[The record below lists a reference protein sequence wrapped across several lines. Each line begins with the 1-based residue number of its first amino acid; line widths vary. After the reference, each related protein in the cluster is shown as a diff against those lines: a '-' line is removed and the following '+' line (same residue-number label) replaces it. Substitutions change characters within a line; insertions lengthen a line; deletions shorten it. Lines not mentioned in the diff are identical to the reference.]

1 MKSSLSHLLI
11 LFATVSL
18 TGVEAETTQHPYG
31 VCAHVSRAEL
41 EIAPQEFDRMHEAGI
56 SRVRTDFDWSGV
68 EPRRGEWEFGRLDRL
83 IRIAQE
89 KKIDILPILDYDVP
103 WATPAWKHL
112 DAWGEYVR
120 RTVSRY
126 AKELRCREVWNEQ
139 NSLNFW
145 RDTPDGANYTRLLRR
160 ASEEI
165 RAIDPELTVLYG
177 GTAGVPLNFIE
188 ESFRAGAGKWFDVMN
203 IHPYHWDGVP
213 ELMIAQIR
221 NLKALMKKYRLEDK
235 PIWITEVGW
244 STAQPPAFYREV
256 LPAAF
261 KRAGIDPAR
270 TTAAVVSDMKRGFA
284 GALMF
289 SRSRNLAMFR
299 QIETISFDALHG
311 LSVERFPVLIPSGG
325 EDFPSEYIPDL
336 IDYVRRGGTLLLPSG
351 LPFYYDLRPDGKKV
365 QVNDKFLKEFH
376 IGWEAWWIRE
386 DVPKKETWQKPAPG
400 FEGAFRLD
408 FKPAGRFLHGRNLQ
422 KGDEF
427 IPIVAAG
434 TDRYTG
440 TVAALYKL
448 NSDLKGNIIV
458 CTTLAVTETV
468 PEERQAE
475 FLPRTWLVAL
485 ANGVERVYW
494 YSFRSKEFRIDER
507 EDHFGIVRKTLEPKP
522 AFRACQTLTR
532 LYPSGSTIPTLDRQ
546 REAYLA
552 GWTRPD
558 GVKVWALWSSPAS
571 CPVRLDVR
579 GAIAEAVN
587 HLGEAQPLPG
597 SRYTATPAILYL
609 VGPESVSIAPR

>member
-126 AKELRCREVWNEQ
+126 AKELRCWEVWNEQ

-494 YSFRSKEFRIDER
+494 YSFRSTGWSRFDGEA
-507 EDHFGIVRKTLEPKP
+507 HFGVLNNDLKPKAAYHAWRTLSTMYPAGSSRPQLRSEGTLHIATWKTPGDLPMTAVWNTAGERKCVLKIKSGRPSSVHDLLGNELEL
-522 AFRACQTLTR
+522 F
-532 LYPSGSTIPTLDRQ
+532 PSNGELSFT
-546 REAYLA
+546 A
-552 GWTRPD
+552 
-558 GVKVWALWSSPAS
+558 SP
-571 CPVRLDVR
+571 
-579 GAIAEAVN
+579 G
-587 HLGEAQPLPG
+587 
-597 SRYTATPAILYL
+597 ILYFTGVEL
-609 VGPESVSIAPR
+609 